1 MRIESLT
8 SLRFFAAL
16 LVLLNHCE
24 FLRHSD
30 SILLKNLFDYI
41 FSQGHIAIT
50 FFFILSG
57 FIMSLSYSD
66 KINTKKVSYTQF
78 YIARISKL
86 YPLHLLTFFL
96 ALPLVIYSIYK
107 GSDTLNSLLPNL
119 FLIQSFIPVR
129 EYFFSVNAPSW
140 SLSNELFYYL
150 IFPVIIS
157 MKNKLLLIIPLVII
171 IFQLTIELLNLPENQ
186 KHYLIYI
193 FPISRLLDFSIGILT
208 YRVFRKIHNKKI
220 TLNSSTMQ
228 ISSILLFVAFLLL
241 IELVIGRFNY
251 YFLYVIP
258 VSLLVFSFSLKEG
271 VLSNLLTNEKLVSL
285 GKASFALYLIHHLVI
300 RYMSILNY
308 KIFKFEGVVSDYF
321 MMLSTI
327 VISIALSIIMYNLFE
342 LKTTEILRSF
352 LLKKINKL

>member
-30 SILLKNLFDYI
+30 SILLSNLFHYI

-66 KINTKKVSYTQF
+66 RINNKEVSYIQF

-96 ALPLVIYSIYK
+96 ALPLVVYSVYK
-107 GSDTLNSLLPNL
+107 GSDTLKTLLPNL
-119 FLIQSFIPVR
+119 ILIQSFIPIR

-150 IFPVIIS
+150 IFPVLIL
-157 MKNKLLLIIPLVII
+157 MKNRLLIVIPLIII
-171 IFQLTIELLNLPENQ
+171 IFQIAIELLNLPESQ

-208 YRVFRKIHNKKI
+208 YRVFREINDKKI
-220 TLNSSTMQ
+220 ILNSSTMQ
-228 ISSILLFVAFLLL
+228 ISSVLLFFVFLLL
-241 IELVIGRFNY
+241 VELVIGRFNY

-258 VSLLVFSFSLKEG
+258 VSILVFSFSLKEG
-271 VLSNLLTNEKLVSL
+271 VLSKLLNNDKLVIL
-285 GKASFALYLIHHLVI
+285 GKASFALYLIHHLVL
-300 RYMSILNY
+300 RYMFILNH
-308 KIFKFEGVVSDYF
+308 KVFKLEGVASDYF

-327 VISIALSIIMYNLFE
+327 VISIALSIIIYRLFE
-342 LKTTEILRSF
+342 LKTTEIMKSF
-352 LLKKINKL
+352 LLKKIKIL